1 MNYREVYNM
10 KNLKRVLAVALTAV
24 MICLAF
30 VGCAG
35 NKDTKG
41 DLETIQDKGKLVIGI
56 TEYEPVDY
64 KDENGEWIGFDAD
77 FANKFAE
84 SLGVK
89 AEFKVID
96 WDNKFLELQTGGVD
110 CVWNGMTIT
119 DEVKLNT
126 SYTDAY
132 AKNEQVVV
140 ISKDVAANYTT
151 VESLKDLKFAVEAGS
166 AAQAACED
174 NGLNFTAV
182 QTQADTL
189 LEVKSGSTDAA
200 IIDSTMA
207 NTMTGE
213 GTAYANLG
221 VAMTL
226 TKEEY
231 GIGFRKE
238 SDLTEK
244 ANAFIAESKSNGFLQ
259 ELSDKYG
266 IAVAD

>member
-1 MNYREVYNM
+1 M
-10 KNLKRVLAVALTAV
+10 KSLKRVLAVALAAV

-30 VGCAG
+30 VGCSG
-35 NKDTKG
+35 NKENKSDVA
-41 DLETIQDKGKLVIGI
+41 TIQDKGKLVIGI

-64 KDENGEWIGFDAD
+64 KNENGEWVGFDAD
-77 FANKFAE
+77 FANAFAE

-96 WDNKFLELQTGGVD
+96 WDNKFLELQTGAVD

-140 ISKDVAANYTT
+140 IGKDVAANYTT
-151 VESLKDLKFAVEAGS
+151 VESLKDLTFAVEAGS
-166 AAQAACED
+166 AAQSACEE

-189 LEVKSGSTDAA
+189 LEVKSGSTNAA

-207 NTMTGE
+207 KTMTGD

-231 GIGFRKE
+231 GVGFRKE

-244 ANAFIAESKSNGFLQ
+244 ANAFIAESKANGLLQ
-259 ELSDKYG
+259 ELSNKYG